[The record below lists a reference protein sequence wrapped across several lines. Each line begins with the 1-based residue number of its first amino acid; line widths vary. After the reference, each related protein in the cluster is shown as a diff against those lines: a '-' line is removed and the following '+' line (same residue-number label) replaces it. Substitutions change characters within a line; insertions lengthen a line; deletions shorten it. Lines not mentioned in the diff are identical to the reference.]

1 MIILFG
7 EGCQISWDIEKLK
20 INKGKTGL
28 FEWFLSVKF
37 SDINKIM
44 SKLAN
49 NEQLIMTR
57 QNEFPNDIFMDETNI
72 RSTHF
77 KSHLFVDTINRRAA
91 RLISNIKSENYL
103 IFIRYE
109 HCEYTT
115 TLEDIEL
122 FHSYIIQINPNCQYK
137 LLLFKA
143 LDTNPTLI
151 HDNLIHLSP
160 KDKINLL
167 NILSDL
173 VSDIYV

>member
-20 INKGKTGL
+20 INKVKTGL

-57 QNEFPNDIFMDETNI
+57 QNEFPNDI
-72 RSTHF
+72 
-77 KSHLFVDTINRRAA
+77 RAA

-122 FHSYIIQINPNCQYK
+122 FHSYIMQINPNCQYK